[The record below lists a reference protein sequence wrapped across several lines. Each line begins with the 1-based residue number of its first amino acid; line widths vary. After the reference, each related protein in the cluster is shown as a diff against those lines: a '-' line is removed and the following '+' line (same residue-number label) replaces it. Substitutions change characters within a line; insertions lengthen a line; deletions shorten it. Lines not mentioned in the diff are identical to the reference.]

1 MLLRDLK
8 DFRAVRAVPSSK
20 RTREE
25 EQRQRNKTPG
35 ERALGRNIGRIWEKE
50 HDELGL
56 TVVTEADCEKYEEV
70 KLRRKE

>member
-25 EQRQRNKTPG
+25 EPRQRNKMPG
-35 ERALGRNIGRIWEKE
+35 ERALGTHIGRIWEKE
-50 HDELGL
+50 HDESGL
-56 TVVTEADCEKYEEV
+56 TVETEADCEKYEEV
-70 KLRRKE
+70 KLSRKE